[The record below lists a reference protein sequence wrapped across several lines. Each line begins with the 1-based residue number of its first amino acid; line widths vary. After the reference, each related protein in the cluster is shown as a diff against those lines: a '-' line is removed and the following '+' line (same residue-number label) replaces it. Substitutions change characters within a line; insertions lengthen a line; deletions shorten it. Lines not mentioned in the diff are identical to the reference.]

1 MFFRILVGLV
11 RKKNLN
17 DLTLINTAK
26 FLTGKRFQT
35 FKSKHPHL
43 HIHFRLKCI
52 YSVRLFALFYSI
64 FYVQM
69 FWKVVTQEVARC
81 YYLEKV
87 FLTNLANFPGKHVYL
102 KTCRIGTSTVIWKSP
117 SQAFA
122 MNSAKFFRTA
132 KHFFLEECYSFQ
144 WASIFLIFSDLNL
157 NIFLKYS
164 YINFTINCIRKSSH
178 QKKSHFRQN
187 KHIERS

>member
-1 MFFRILVGLV
+1 MHLLCAIICIILQYILCSDVL
-11 RKKNLN
+11 KSCN
-17 DLTLINTAK
+17 NTRSS
-26 FLTGKRFQT
+26 T
-35 FKSKHPHL
+35 
-43 HIHFRLKCI
+43 
-52 YSVRLFALFYSI
+52 V
-64 FYVQM
+64 
-69 FWKVVTQEVARC
+69 

-87 FLTNLANFPGKHVYL
+87 FLTNLADFPEKHVYL

-132 KHFFLEECYSFQ
+132 KHFFLEECYSFR
-144 WASIFLIFSDLNL
+144 WASIFLIFSDLSL